1 MIEAMPGQARP
12 ASLCHAHTQISFTPL
27 FLPMLLLLPDSSQ
40 LIVIYVCWRFLRLLM
55 SIWLQGNY
63 IHFVCIR
70 KLVGS
75 VSVSVKHKKWK
86 NFLTQ
91 QQQERENEAAAAAYN
106 LVLAVNDPQAKEARE
121 KGPKTVLFVPS

>member
-12 ASLCHAHTQISFTPL
+12 GQPAFATPTHRSPAPTSFL
-27 FLPMLLLLPDSSQ
+27 LLLPLLPDSSQ

-86 NFLTQ
+86 IFERNNNKSERMKQ
-91 QQQERENEAAAAAYN
+91 QQQQRII
-106 LVLAVNDPQAKEARE
+106 L
-121 KGPKTVLFVPS
+121 S

>member
-1 MIEAMPGQARP
+1 
-12 ASLCHAHTQISFTPL
+12 
-27 FLPMLLLLPDSSQ
+27 
-40 LIVIYVCWRFLRLLM
+40 M

-86 NFLTQ
+86 IFLTQ
-91 QQQERENEAAAAAYN
+91 QQQERENEAATTAAYN
-106 LVLAVNDPQAKEARE
+106 FVLAVNDPQAKEERE
-121 KGPKTVLFVPS
+121 KGPKTVLFIPS

>member
-1 MIEAMPGQARP
+1 MIEAMPGQAIAALATPTHRP
-12 ASLCHAHTQISFTPL
+12 AGRQ
-27 FLPMLLLLPDSSQ
+27 PDPAQASPASQ

-75 VSVSVKHKKWK
+75 VVVVVIVRHKKWK
-86 NFLTQ
+86 IFEHKN
-91 QQQERENEAAAAAYN
+91 N
-106 LVLAVNDPQAKEARE
+106 
-121 KGPKTVLFVPS
+121 SI